1 MNSNYLTA
9 PIIFLIG
16 TLFYLYIL
24 AVLLRFLLQYCG
36 SDFYNPISQFLIKIT
51 HPPLKVLRRY
61 IPAVRKIDTSSL
73 VLVFALQMLAD
84 FSIGLLKGDAIG
96 IASLAILSTSHLIE
110 LLIDIFI
117 YAVFI
122 RALLTWFSP
131 VGFDA
136 VSAILTSLTEPL
148 LNTCRK
154 FIPYIGGVDLSSLA
168 VLLFLYLAKLMV
180 LLPLY
185 DLVNLV
191 R

>member
-36 SDFYNPISQFLIKIT
+36 SDFYNPISHFLIKIT

>member
-168 VLLFLYLAKLMV
+168 VLLFLYLAKLVV

>member
-84 FSIGLLKGDAIG
+84 FSIGLLKGDTIG

-168 VLLFLYLAKLMV
+168 VLLFLYLAKLVV

>member
-36 SDFYNPISQFLIKIT
+36 SDFYNPISQFLIRIT
-51 HPPLKVLRRY
+51 HPPLKILRRY
-61 IPAVRKIDTSSL
+61 IPAVRKIVTSSL

-84 FSIGLLKGDAIG
+84 FFIGLLKGDTIG
-96 IASLAILSTSHLIE
+96 IASLAIFSMSHLIE
-110 LLIDIFI
+110 LLIDIFT

-136 VSAILTSLTEPL
+136 ASAILTSLTEPL

-154 FIPYIGGVDLSSLA
+154 FIPYIGGVDLSSLV
-168 VLLFLYLAKLMV
+168 VLLFLYLAKLV
-180 LLPLY
+180 ILLPLY
-185 DLVNLV
+185 DLANLV